1 VRQLITGGAGFIGS
15 HLADKLAARGDEVVI
30 LDDLSTGSRR
40 NIEPLIAGGKAELH
54 VGSAEDTEVVEALI
68 GRCDGCF
75 HLASSVGVK
84 LIVDQPLDS
93 VLRTVRATDTV
104 LSAAARLDTRLLFTC
119 TSEIYGKSGGQP
131 LREDSDRVIGPPT
144 LSRWSYATAKAFGE
158 TLAYGYTRERGARMT
173 VARLFNSVGP
183 RQASAYGMVV
193 PRFVRQAL
201 AGEDLAVYGDG
212 SQSRC
217 FTHVADTVDAL
228 VRLADADTTIGE
240 VYNVGS
246 ADEMTIVE
254 LARRVIERTGA
265 NVGIRFVPYEEAYG
279 EGFDEL
285 GKRRPDCDKIQSAI
299 GWQARRTVDDAIDDV
314 IAYERE
320 PQRRLRAVA

>member
-1 VRQLITGGAGFIGS
+1 MA
-15 HLADKLAARGDEVVI
+15 
-30 LDDLSTGSRR
+30 
-40 NIEPLIAGGKAELH
+40 
-54 VGSAEDTEVVEALI
+54 
-68 GRCDGCF
+68 RCDTCF

-104 LSAAARLDTRLLFTC
+104 LGSAARHGSRLLFTS
-119 TSEIYGKSGGQP
+119 TSEIYGKSGGEP

-158 TLAYGYTRERGARMT
+158 TLAYGYTRERDAQMT

-183 RQASAYGMVV
+183 RQASAYGMVL

-201 AGEDLAVYGDG
+201 AGEDLSVFGDG

-217 FTHVADTVDAL
+217 FTHVADTVEAL
-228 VRLADADTTIGE
+228 VRLADAQNTVGE

-246 ADEMTIVE
+246 AHEMTIAE

-265 NVGIRFVPYEEAYG
+265 DVGVRFVPYDEAYG
-279 EGFDEL
+279 EGFEEL
-285 GKRRPDCDKIQSAI
+285 GRRKPDCEKIESAI
-299 GWQARRTVDDAIDDV
+299 QWRSTRTVDDAIDDV

-320 PQRRLRAVA
+320 PQRRLRVVA